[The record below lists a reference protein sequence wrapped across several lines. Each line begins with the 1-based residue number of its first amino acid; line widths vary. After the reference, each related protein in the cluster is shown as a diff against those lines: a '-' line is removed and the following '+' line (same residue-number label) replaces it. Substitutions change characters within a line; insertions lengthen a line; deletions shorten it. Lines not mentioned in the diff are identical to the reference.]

1 MISDI
6 IIYNVLWMGM
16 TNTHKQRR
24 LAGREEVL
32 EGQEEYE
39 ELRVG
44 STMLASREDYNSLES
59 LTEVRRRG
67 CLYLLLMN

>member
-1 MISDI
+1 
-6 IIYNVLWMGM
+6 M

-67 CLYLLLMN
+67 CLYLLLNK